1 MISAD
6 QSLTQFIWVSNDSNE
21 TNETNE
27 TNDCNDQSVKWE
39 VRQVSSFDSDVFYL
53 WKHVKIIKFRLFVYF
68 AKELLISSF
77 SF

>member
-6 QSLTQFIWVSNDSNE
+6 QSLTQFIWVSNDSNDS
-21 TNETNE
+21 NE

-53 WKHVKIIKFRLFVYF
+53 WKHVIKFKLFVYF

-77 SF
+77 SL